1 MNMDIIRVK
10 NYEKPPF
17 DKGEIMRYM
26 GCHEA
31 SLQTLD
37 LIDQCI
43 GEIKDK
49 LSYKVCF
56 RSMSMEEFLA
66 CGENENMPF
75 GSSALC
81 KNLDGCIC
89 VIIFA
94 ATIGIGMDRLIN
106 RYSRISPVKALCF
119 QAIGAERIE
128 SLCNLFNKELKEE
141 KAKEGLLIRPRFSP
155 GYGDFPLSVQK
166 EFFRLLECPR
176 KIGLTL
182 NDSLLMSPSK
192 SVTAVIGI
200 YDPADK
206 GKNATEA
213 LCHDAQNSGCNACH
227 NKDCEF
233 RRK

>member
-1 MNMDIIRVK
+1 MDIIRVK
-10 NYEKPPF
+10 NYEEPPF
-17 DKGEIMRYM
+17 DKGEILRYM
-26 GCHEA
+26 GCRQA
-31 SLQTLD
+31 SSQTAD
-37 LIDQCI
+37 LIDLCI
-43 GEIKDK
+43 KEIKDK

-56 RSMSMEEFLA
+56 RSMSMEEFLLL
-66 CGENENMPF
+66 GKNKKVPF

-81 KNLDGCIC
+81 ATLDGCIS

-94 ATIGIGMDRLIN
+94 ATIGIGIDRLIN
-106 RYSRISPVKALCF
+106 RYSRISPSKALCF

-128 SLCNLFNKELKEE
+128 SLCNLFNKELKEK
-141 KAKEGLLIRPRFSP
+141 KAKEGLLLRPRFSP

-200 YDPADK
+200 YDRICNEKTAAGSPRYEVE
-206 GKNATEA
+206 NT
-213 LCHDAQNSGCNACH
+213 GCNACP
-227 NKDCEF
+227 KADCEF

>member
-1 MNMDIIRVK
+1 MDIIRVK
-10 NYEKPPF
+10 NYKEPPF
-17 DKGEIMRYM
+17 DKGEILRYM
-26 GCHEA
+26 GCREA
-31 SLQTLD
+31 SSQTMD
-37 LIDQCI
+37 LIDLCI
-43 GEIKDK
+43 TEIKDK

-56 RSMSMEEFLA
+56 RSMSMEEFWA
-66 CGENENMPF
+66 FGKNEKVPP
-75 GSSALC
+75 GSSTLC
-81 KNLDGCIC
+81 ANLDGCIS

-94 ATIGIGMDRLIN
+94 ATIGISIDRIIN
-106 RYSRISPVKALCF
+106 RYSRISPAKALCF

-128 SLCNLFNKELKEE
+128 SLCDLFNKELKEK
-141 KAKEGLLIRPRFSP
+141 KAKEGLLLRPRFSP

-200 YDPADK
+200 YDRICNEKTAAGSPRYEVENTD
-206 GKNATEA
+206 
-213 LCHDAQNSGCNACH
+213 CNACS
-227 NKDCEF
+227 KTDCEF